1 MPALPA
7 SALWALPLLVA
18 PILISETPE
27 PAPLQE
33 EHADARA
40 LFIANCASC
49 HGEKGDGEG
58 TTDLDRKARSFKDGG
73 FSFGN
78 TPEALFRTLT
88 TGIPG
93 TPMPGFESALTDD
106 QRRLLADY
114 VVTLGPPPTGVDKQ
128 RTEMHV
134 TDMPRFV
141 RGLLPS
147 ISGTTAPT
155 IRGLVLGLPSG
166 QSFEYR
172 TDDVRLL
179 GVRQGGF
186 VRRLDWTGRGGAE
199 LEPLGKVVLVIDE
212 GTPESTFKTTGGKP
226 IETSFRGTWIDG
238 ERAGVVYELL
248 DEDGKVIATV
258 RESVK
263 SLGTT
268 VGSGYTRRFDL
279 HPTTESTI
287 RFRAPFWSNREAEG
301 YRLESFR
308 EVIGI
313 PGSGNRK
320 YAAAPRSDGMFDC
333 RIAPWQD
340 TAPRSESESLP
351 GETYHLKPGT
361 GVRLEEI
368 RLITSDISEE
378 TRLVLHVLAN
388 EHYGRT
394 FEAAE
399 QEDK

>member
-18 PILISETPE
+18 PLLVSRAPE
-27 PAPLQE
+27 SAPHQDD
-33 EHADARA
+33 HAEART

-114 VVTLGPPPTGVDKQ
+114 VVTLGPPPTEVDTE
-128 RTEMHV
+128 RTELHV
-134 TDMPRFV
+134 VDRPQFV
-141 RGLLPS
+141 RGMLPS

-155 IRGLVLGLPSG
+155 VRGLMLGLPSG

-186 VRRLDWTGRGGAE
+186 VRRLDWTGRGGSE

-212 GTPESTFKTTGGKP
+212 GQPESTFKSADGKAL
-226 IETSFRGTWIDG
+226 ETRFRGTWVEAD
-238 ERAGVVYELL
+238 RAGLAYELL
-248 DEDGKVIATV
+248 DAEGRVIANV
-258 RESVK
+258 RESIK

-279 HPTTESTI
+279 YPTAESTI

-308 EVIGI
+308 ELITI
-313 PGSGNRK
+313 PGTGNRK
-320 YAAAPRSDGMFDC
+320 YAAAPRNDGMFDC

-361 GVRLEEI
+361 GVRLEEL

-378 TRLVLHVLAN
+378 TKLVLHMLAN

-394 FEAAE
+394 FETGE